1 MPIIDPTTIEHMLTV
16 DPTHNPV
23 VRSKRHMGPKR
34 AAVAITEVQKLLEAG
49 FVGECQY
56 PEWISNVVLV
66 KKPNGT

>member
-1 MPIIDPTTIEHMLTV
+1 
-16 DPTHNPV
+16 
-23 VRSKRHMGPKR
+23 MGPKR

-66 KKPNGT
+66 KKTQWDLEDVCKLH